1 MLLIQK
7 WSGLAILY
15 TNNCLYK
22 INLVLLQRKIENNAP
37 KIWRFDKIVVS
48 LQRFWEKSRNRN
60 VFTFGSTNRNL
71 VHFNRET
78 KSERFRVYESEADV
92 IYGVEHYFS
101 LYL

>member
-15 TNNCLYK
+15 ANNCLYN
-22 INLVLLQRKIENNAP
+22 INLVPLRRKIENNAP

-60 VFTFGSTNRNL
+60 VFYFWLDKQKSGTFQQRDK
-71 VHFNRET
+71 E
-78 KSERFRVYESEADV
+78 
-92 IYGVEHYFS
+92 
-101 LYL
+101 